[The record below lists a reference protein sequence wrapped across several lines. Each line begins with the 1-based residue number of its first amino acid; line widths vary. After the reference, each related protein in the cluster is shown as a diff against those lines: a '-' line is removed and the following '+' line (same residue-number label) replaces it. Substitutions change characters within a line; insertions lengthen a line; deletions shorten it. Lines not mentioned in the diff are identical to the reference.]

1 MKTIVILLLCL
12 CGCATTQVPDS
23 SGTLPVL
30 IYQVPLPS
38 YYRTTFS
45 DEFKIDLKFHI
56 AIDSS
61 VQEVIF
67 LSSNTD
73 PRWEACA
80 IEEIRKWR
88 FLPAMQNGRPVPVW
102 IRQSIII
109 RPEKL
114 LKMPLS
120 EIACA
125 DRRGADSIYTM
136 LLMGEN
142 FDSLARTGSIAASR
156 DQKGK
161 LGDIDIRTYPFPIQ
175 KELAKLNVGEIT
187 IPLQLGQ
194 SFIIFKRLAAETELK
209 AE

>member
-1 MKTIVILLLCL
+1 MKTIVILLLCMS
-12 CGCATTQVPDS
+12 GCATTQLPDS

-38 YYRTTFS
+38 LYRTTFS
-45 DEFKIDLKFHI
+45 DEFKIEIKFHI
-56 AIDSS
+56 AADSS

-73 PRWEACA
+73 PRWEARA

-109 RPEKL
+109 RPEKPL
-114 LKMPLS
+114 TMSLS
-120 EIACA
+120 EIAYA
-125 DRRGADSIYTM
+125 DRRGADSIYT
-136 LLMGEN
+136 LLKMGED
-142 FDSLARTGSIAASR
+142 FDSLARKVSIAASR
-156 DQKGK
+156 EQNGK
-161 LGDIDIRTYPFPIQ
+161 LGDVDIRTLPFHIQ
-175 KELAKLNVGEIT
+175 KELSTLNVGEVT

-194 SFIIFKRLAAETELK
+194 SFIIFKRLAAEKELK
-209 AE
+209 SK